1 MTISEQ
7 RTLCLQWVEYAY
19 SMLGQRS
26 EEVKLPSFAEFR
38 TTPSLNDTH
47 WLRYQCFFTGWAL
60 LFAVLFS
67 MHGPGARPLWPP
79 HCPFSDCR
87 FETLNIKRVSNVS
100 WLLCRVPCCSV
111 RPVAFFRPRLRSQM
125 VTDLMWLMWKVFL
138 CFSVRVVFLVWRIPT
153 DSWRTKMRMLEC
165 AVSFAQL
172 AKSSAIC
179 PPNHPLHDS
188 QSIIHAL
195 SIHSPRLITSP
206 LLILLTHS
214 QSSYW
219 ASTRSTTPAM
229 FHRTYPNQ
237 RLLNHSQNMHNDQ
250 SINLLIPLEASS
262 RLVPGELEKLM

>member
-1 MTISEQ
+1 M
-7 RTLCLQWVEYAY
+7 
-19 SMLGQRS
+19 
-26 EEVKLPSFAEFR
+26 
-38 TTPSLNDTH
+38 
-47 WLRYQCFFTGWAL
+47 
-60 LFAVLFS
+60 
-67 MHGPGARPLWPP
+67 
-79 HCPFSDCR
+79 
-87 FETLNIKRVSNVS
+87 
-100 WLLCRVPCCSV
+100 PCCSV

-125 VTDLMWLMWKVFL
+125 VTDLMWLMWKIVKGFSMFL
-138 CFSVRVVFLVWRIPT
+138 CQSGLPGLKDSYGFLVYKDANPKGFW
-153 DSWRTKMRMLEC
+153 LEC

-195 SIHSPRLITSP
+195 SIHSPRLITAP

-219 ASTRSTTPAM
+219 ASIRSTAPAM

-237 RLLNHSQNMHNDQ
+237 RLLNYSQNMHNDQ
-250 SINLLIPLEASS
+250 SINLLVPLEASS